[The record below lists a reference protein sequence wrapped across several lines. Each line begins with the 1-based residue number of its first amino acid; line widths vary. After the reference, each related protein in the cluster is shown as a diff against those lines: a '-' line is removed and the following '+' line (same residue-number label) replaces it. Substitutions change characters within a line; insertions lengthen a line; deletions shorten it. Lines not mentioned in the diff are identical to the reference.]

1 MRAYRGDVTH
11 EAESAAS
18 DAQDVATRRLL
29 FWLRV
34 PYVADVGL
42 VIIGVWL
49 LLDRNGV
56 GWWVLLFALLRA
68 IIGTISLLVIAP
80 RMIAARRQSGGPSP
94 R

>member
-1 MRAYRGDVTH
+1 MIDEPEPSV
-11 EAESAAS
+11 S
-18 DAQDVATRRLL
+18 DEQDVATRRLL

-34 PYVADVGL
+34 PYVADAGL

-49 LLDRNGV
+49 LLDGNGV

-68 IIGTISLLVIAP
+68 IIGTVSLLVIAP
-80 RMIAARRQSGGPSP
+80 RMIAARRHPGGPGP